1 MCLTK
6 QKCNYQLHNL
16 LFRGIQL
23 FYLFV
28 WFLFSDIQSVPLCF
42 KYISNSSLLSPG
54 SKMGSFFRSEEMCLV
69 QLFFQTESAHYCINE
84 LGDLGLVQFKD
95 LNPGS
100 VAFQKRF
107 VNEVKKCEEMERILR
122 FLEKEILKTNITI
135 SEGCENVKAPCP
147 RDVLEL
153 EATFQ
158 KLEQEL
164 KEINSNHEAL
174 KQNFTEMMEM
184 KYLLQMTETTIL
196 LIIAIQNNGC
206 GCILSLRLYTK
217 SPIHLFSQ
225 LIQSFFFK
233 PYCRFVAG
241 VIKQERFPAFEKVLW
256 RMFHGNFVLRHAE
269 IQAPSEDFVSEE
281 LVKKDIFI
289 VFLQGEQFK
298 GKTRKIC
305 EGFQASLYPCP
316 DTVHARMEMRTSVNL
331 RIEDL
336 QMVLR
341 QTDEYRESILTST
354 AASLHEWN
362 TKVKKMKAIYYTLN
376 LCNLDITQKLII
388 AEIWCP
394 VSDLSKVKAALIK
407 GLPLPFQEQSGSSLC
422 PVLNRLETQQIPPTF
437 NRTNSFT
444 SGFQNIIDAY
454 GVGNYQ
460 EMNPAPYT
468 IITFPFLFAVMFG
481 DCGHGLIMTLFA
493 TWMVTQEEQFK
504 KFKNEISDILFNGRY
519 IILLMG
525 ILSIY
530 TGFIYNDCFSK
541 AFNIFGSSWRV
552 KPIRIHV
559 FFFSSNQ
566 TLHGSGI
573 LQLDPATPGVFSG
586 SPYPFGIDPIWNI
599 ASNKLTFLNSY
610 KMKMS
615 VILGVIHML
624 FGVSLS
630 LMNYT
635 YFKNTR
641 NIFLQFIPEVVFML
655 SLFGY
660 LIFLIIF
667 KWCSVLEP
675 ETAPSIL
682 LLFINMVLFTYS
694 DSSDNMLYN
703 GQRGVQIFLVITA
716 ILMVP
721 WMLLIKPLLLYREQ
735 KIIKQQVG
743 EQIPQQ
749 SFPFTCKMSPRINM
763 SNTNISTHS
772 ITRVY
777 YHFLKEAR
785 VLASTTCLSGFLLL
799 QVSMGDVFVYQAT
812 HTIEY
817 CLGCISNTASYLR
830 LWALSLAHAEL
841 SEVLWKMVLQVGL
854 TVGSRLGCLV
864 VAAIFAIFAVLT
876 VAVLLV
882 MEGLSAFLHALRL
895 HW

>member
-1 MCLTK
+1 
-6 QKCNYQLHNL
+6 
-16 LFRGIQL
+16 
-23 FYLFV
+23 
-28 WFLFSDIQSVPLCF
+28 
-42 KYISNSSLLSPG
+42 
-54 SKMGSFFRSEEMCLV
+54 MGSFFRSEEMCLV

-95 LNPGS
+95 LNPGT

-135 SEGCENVKAPCP
+135 SESCENVKAPCP

-153 EATFQ
+153 GATFQ

-184 KYLLQMTETTIL
+184 KYLLQMTEDFFEE
-196 LIIAIQNNGC
+196 AESQ
-206 GCILSLRLYTK
+206 LSCSELPSEDSESLTFSSRRCSRRASSISTGGPLRLG
-217 SPIHLFSQ
+217 
-225 LIQSFFFK
+225 
-233 PYCRFVAG
+233 FVAG

-269 IQAPSEDFVSEE
+269 IQAPSEDFVGEE

-316 DTVHARMEMRTSVNL
+316 DTVHARMEMRTSVDL

-336 QMVLR
+336 QTVLR

-394 VSDLSKVKAALIK
+394 ASDLTKVNAALIK
-407 GLPLPFQEQSGSSLC
+407 GCEQSGSSLC

-493 TWMVTQEEQFK
+493 TWMVIQEEQFK

-525 ILSIY
+525 IFSIY

-552 KPIRIHV
+552 KPMFHPNGPW
-559 FFFSSNQ
+559 SNQ

-573 LQLDPATPGVFSG
+573 LQLDPVTPGVFSG

-641 NIFLQFIPEVVFML
+641 NILLQFIPEVVFML

-703 GQRGVQIFLVITA
+703 GQRGVQTFLVITA
-716 ILMVP
+716 LLMVP

-735 KIIKQQVG
+735 KIIKQQKV
-743 EQIPQQ
+743 
-749 SFPFTCKMSPRINM
+749 SLNKMSLC
-763 SNTNISTHS
+763 SNSVYSNSQPEQEDDEMNAFCKTNNHEEE
-772 ITRVY
+772 
-777 YHFLKEAR
+777 K
-785 VLASTTCLSGFLLL
+785 
-799 QVSMGDVFVYQAT
+799 VSMGDVIVYQAT

-854 TVGSRLGCLV
+854 TIGSRLGCLV
-864 VAAIFAIFAVLT
+864 VAAIFAVFAVLT

-895 HW
+895 HWVEFQNKFYKGSGYKFAPFSFGHLLGTND